1 MATNDLTT
9 GGERNVRPHEE
20 TRAAEKY
27 LKPAVNII
35 EVEDSL
41 VLNADMPGAAKESLD
56 INVEKGIL
64 TINAGVANEMP
75 GRPVY
80 TEFELAPYYRQF
92 QVPES
97 LNNEK
102 ARAEYANGVLTLRLA
117 KPEAAK
123 PRKIAVTGG

>member
-1 MATNDLTT
+1 MAASDIQTNM
-9 GGERNVRPHEE
+9 ERNVKPQEE
-20 TRAAEKY
+20 TRATEKY
-27 LKPAVNII
+27 IKPPVNIM

-41 VLNADMPGAAKESLD
+41 ILIADMPGAAKDTID

-64 TINAGVANEMP
+64 TISAGVSGQMP
-75 GRPVY
+75 GGAVY
-80 TEFELAPYYRQF
+80 REFELAPYYRQF

-102 ARAEYANGVLTLRLA
+102 ARAEYASGVLTLRLA

-123 PRKIAVTGG
+123 PRKIQVTEA

>member
-1 MATNDLTT
+1 MANTSL
-9 GGERNVRPHEE
+9 RSQEE
-20 TRAAEKY
+20 TRAVEKY
-27 LKPAVNII
+27 LKPPVNIT

-41 VLNADMPGAAKESLD
+41 ILTADIPGATKESVD

-64 TINAGVANEMP
+64 TINAPASKQMP
-75 GRPVY
+75 GNAVY

-102 ARAEYANGVLTLRLA
+102 ASAEYTNGVLTLRLA
-117 KPEAAK
+117 KPEVAK
-123 PRKIAVTGG
+123 PRKIQVTAG

>member
-1 MATNDLTT
+1 MAANEVAPNV
-9 GGERNVRPHEE
+9 ERNVRPREE
-20 TRAAEKY
+20 TRAFEKY

-41 VLNADMPGAAKESLD
+41 VLTADLPGAGKETLD

-64 TINAGVANEMP
+64 TINAGVSTEAP

-102 ARAEYANGVLTLRLA
+102 ARAEYADGVLTLRLA

-123 PRKIAVTGG
+123 PRKIQVTGG